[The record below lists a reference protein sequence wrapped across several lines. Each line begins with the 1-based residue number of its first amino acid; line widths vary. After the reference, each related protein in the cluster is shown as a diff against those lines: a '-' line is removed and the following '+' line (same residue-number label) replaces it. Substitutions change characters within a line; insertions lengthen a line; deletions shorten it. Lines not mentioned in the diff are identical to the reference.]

1 MESINE
7 TKVKNNLWKR
17 LSRGVGTEHV
27 SALAA
32 RFRKLFSDLA
42 ACVRPARSTFP
53 DGDTKSP
60 TKGGESNTNPI
71 FRGPQITVPW
81 TSPVFAYHTSGYI
94 TNAEVNAQVKLL
106 ELRFRKQSEI
116 LSRHEHRT
124 SVLHKISATLIP
136 YFNDEKVAEM
146 ADLVEKIKLRRFS
159 SKSGPD
165 GYTSSPTIREKPM
178 SNPIYKE
185 TEITVPWTG
194 PVLAYHTSGYI
205 TNADLK
211 TQVDLLELRFRKQS
225 EILARH
231 GHRTSVLQKITRN
244 KNGSHFGR
252 FSGTPLP

>member
-159 SKSGPD
+159 SKSGPGEAKYRNMYSIVFD
-165 GYTSSPTIREKPM
+165 CQQGYFMLS
-178 SNPIYKE
+178 
-185 TEITVPWTG
+185 V
-194 PVLAYHTSGYI
+194 
-205 TNADLK
+205 
-211 TQVDLLELRFRKQS
+211 
-225 EILARH
+225 
-231 GHRTSVLQKITRN
+231 HRLVT
-244 KNGSHFGR
+244 F
-252 FSGTPLP
+252 TPLANVKFKKLEGTIELYRYATLHIKQRTLTQTLTLNT